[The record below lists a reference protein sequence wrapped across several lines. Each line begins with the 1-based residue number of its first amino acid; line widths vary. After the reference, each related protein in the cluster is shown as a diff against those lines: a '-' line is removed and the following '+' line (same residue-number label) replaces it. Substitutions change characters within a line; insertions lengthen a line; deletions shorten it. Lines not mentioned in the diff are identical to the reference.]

1 MAGSA
6 MFTIVLSRP
15 TMNRLDEQIT
25 STSRRWR
32 RLSSGS
38 SITRPDWTNLIA
50 SLQLTIGA
58 ADAAQGRIAEI
69 FVTAG
74 KQTSVRTPPRTAPV
88 PPAWRAVPGHAAA
101 GDARRGDRADLHLHR
116 GLERVH
122 LRARL

>member
-25 STSRRWR
+25 STSRRRR

-38 SITRPDWTNLIA
+38 NITRPDWTNLIA

-58 ADAAQGRIAEI
+58 ADATQGQVAEI

-74 KQTSVRTPPRTAPV
+74 KQTSVRDAAADGPDPLPQRPPR
-88 PPAWRAVPGHAAA
+88 
-101 GDARRGDRADLHLHR
+101 RGS
-116 GLERVH
+116 VK
-122 LRARL
+122 